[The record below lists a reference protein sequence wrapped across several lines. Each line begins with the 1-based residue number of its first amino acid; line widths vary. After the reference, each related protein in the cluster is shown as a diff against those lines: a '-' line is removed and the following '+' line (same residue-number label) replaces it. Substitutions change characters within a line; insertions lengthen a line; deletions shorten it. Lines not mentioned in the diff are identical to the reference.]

1 MSFIT
6 KIEREYPDLTLLH
19 LEDGRVIGI
28 DRESVVVYKDI
39 NDVYEGLTMED
50 RPSLTIYKEE

>member
-28 DRESVVVYKDI
+28 DSESVVVYKDI
-39 NDVYEGLTMED
+39 NDVFEVLTMED
-50 RPSLTIYKEE
+50 RPTLSIYKGE